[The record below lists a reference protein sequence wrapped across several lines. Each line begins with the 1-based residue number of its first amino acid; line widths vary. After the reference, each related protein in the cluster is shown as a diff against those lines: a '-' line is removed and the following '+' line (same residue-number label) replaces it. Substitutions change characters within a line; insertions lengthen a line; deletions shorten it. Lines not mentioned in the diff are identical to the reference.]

1 MIITL
6 QDTNIHNSSLQ
17 IGDIIYYVN
26 VQDVGDLSSNTNQ
39 PIQHGVV
46 TAIGPSSITTD
57 SQNNIPNGAFLMFL
71 KNDQANNIGLKG
83 YYAEVQMKNNS
94 KTAAELYAVS
104 SEVVESSK

>member
-1 MIITL
+1 
-6 QDTNIHNSSLQ
+6 
-17 IGDIIYYVN
+17 
-26 VQDVGDLSSNTNQ
+26 
-39 PIQHGVV
+39 
-46 TAIGPSSITTD
+46 
-57 SQNNIPNGAFLMFL
+57 MFL